1 VTHGQVVS
9 KDPIKWVMFLDDV
22 KLLTRSIGRNY
33 CIKEK
38 LDLDAKKRFLLAKQ
52 SLYNLSVCQIGF
64 ERLTLLNKGMTRLS
78 SNRKKVFQD
87 SGKLL
92 K

>member
-1 VTHGQVVS
+1 MLRNDFCCKAVYITYPYAKLVS
-9 KDPIKWVMFLDDV
+9 
-22 KLLTRSIGRNY
+22 
-33 CIKEK
+33 
-38 LDLDAKKRFLLAKQ
+38 
-52 SLYNLSVCQIGF
+52 

-78 SNRKKVFQD
+78 SEKKEVFQD

>member
-1 VTHGQVVS
+1 LEEIIVS
-9 KDPIKWVMFLDDV
+9 
-22 KLLTRSIGRNY
+22 
-33 CIKEK
+33 KEK
-38 LDLDAKKRFLLAKQ
+38 LDLDAETISFLQSRVYITYPYAKLA
-52 SLYNLSVCQIGF
+52 S

-78 SNRKKVFQD
+78 SNRERKVFQD